1 MEQTIRGG
9 PTQKPPSH
17 ARAKAIR
24 WGTALLAAGLAM
36 TGVLAAPTVQAA
48 QISAGR
54 LQSPAAGA
62 NDPGLGQFYAQ
73 HVRWH
78 RCQLGPHDAGGKT
91 LDAAGARCADIRVPV
106 DYAHPGRR
114 TITIAISRLAA
125 DPSAQKIGAM
135 IINLGGP
142 ATPVLTSV
150 VLARQAMGA
159 TGARFDLIGM
169 DQRLSGRS
177 TPVNC
182 HWTAGWLPR
191 GAGRSKAS
199 FTEMVHLTRNLAQR
213 CARSQRAM
221 LPFAGTASAARDMD
235 VIRGALGESKLS
247 YLGYSYGTYL
257 GAVYTQLFP
266 GRAGRIVLDS
276 AINPAHPGVA
286 KGSNGPQRE
295 KALHEWA
302 KFAATHD
309 SQFHLGSTP
318 SQVVATV
325 YRIYRV
331 AARHP
336 LRVGPFRVDDTIV
349 PAVLL
354 DPLSDDSPASST
366 ELAAVVASLNRT
378 SHGLPANP
386 DATLL
391 HALARQ
397 LTSAG
402 SARRSAQTTIM
413 CDDAAVP
420 RSPRH
425 YWQAIQAHRASA
437 PLFSPVDQT
446 ITPCAFW
453 PFQPP
458 RPARIANHVP
468 ALVVNASGDINAI
481 LSMGRAMHHALA
493 GSRMIT
499 LQGVR
504 THGVYLFHGSACVD
518 STVNA
523 YLDTGTL
530 PSHDMS
536 CTS

>member
-1 MEQTIRGG
+1 MN
-9 PTQKPPSH
+9 
-17 ARAKAIR
+17 AIR
-24 WGTALLAAGLAM
+24 WSTAVLAAGLTMA
-36 TGVLAAPTVQAA
+36 GVLSAAPAGHAA
-48 QISAGR
+48 RISAHR
-54 LQSPAAGA
+54 QARPAGA
-62 NDPGLGQFYAQ
+62 ADPRLARFYSQ

-78 RCQLGPHDAGGKT
+78 RCQRGPHDAGGKI
-91 LDAAGARCADIRVPV
+91 LDAAGARCADIMVPL

-125 DPSAQKIGAM
+125 DPSAQKVGAM

-142 ATPVLTSV
+142 ATPVLTDV

-169 DQRLSGRS
+169 DQRFAGRS
-177 TPVNC
+177 THMNC
-182 HWTAGWLPR
+182 HWNRGWLPR
-191 GAGRSKAS
+191 GAGRSRAS
-199 FTEMVHLTRNLAQR
+199 FTEMVHLTRNLAHR
-213 CARSQRAM
+213 CARFQRAM
-221 LPFAGTASAARDMD
+221 LPFAGTANAARDMD

-257 GAVYTQLFP
+257 GAMYTQMFP

-295 KALHEWA
+295 AALHEWA
-302 KFAATHD
+302 KFAAMHD
-309 SQFHLGSTP
+309 SQYHLGSTP
-318 SQVVATV
+318 SQVIATV
-325 YRIYRV
+325 YRIYRA

-336 LRVGPFRVDDTIV
+336 LSVGPFRVDDTIV

-354 DPLSDDSPASST
+354 DPLSDDSPANAA
-366 ELAAVVASLNRT
+366 ELAATVASLNRAA
-378 SHGLPANP
+378 HGRPARP
-386 DATLL
+386 DAMLL

-402 SARRSAQTTIM
+402 SAQRSAQTAIM
-413 CDDAAVP
+413 CDDAPVP
-420 RSPRH
+420 RSPRA
-425 YWQAIQAHRASA
+425 YWRAIQAHRASA

-458 RPARIANHVP
+458 PPPRIANHVP
-468 ALVVNASGDINAI
+468 ALVVNASGDINSI

-504 THGVYLFHGSACVD
+504 THGVYLFRGSACVD
-518 STVNA
+518 GAVNA
-523 YLDTGTL
+523 YLNTGVL
-530 PSHDMS
+530 PAHDMS
-536 CTS
+536 CTA

>member
-1 MEQTIRGG
+1 M
-9 PTQKPPSH
+9 
-17 ARAKAIR
+17 
-24 WGTALLAAGLAM
+24 
-36 TGVLAAPTVQAA
+36 
-48 QISAGR
+48 
-54 LQSPAAGA
+54 
-62 NDPGLGQFYAQ
+62 
-73 HVRWH
+73 
-78 RCQLGPHDAGGKT
+78 
-91 LDAAGARCADIRVPV
+91 LDAAGARCADIRVPL
-106 DYAHPGRR
+106 DYAHPARR

-142 ATPVLTSV
+142 ATPVLADV

-169 DQRLSGRS
+169 DQRFSGRS
-177 TPVNC
+177 TPFNC

-199 FTEMVHLTRNLAQR
+199 FADMVRLTRNLARQ
-213 CARSQRAM
+213 CARSERAM
-221 LPFAGTASAARDMD
+221 LPFAGTANAARDMD
-235 VIRGALGESKLS
+235 VIRAALGESKLS

-276 AINPAHPGVA
+276 AINPARPGVA
-286 KGSNGPQRE
+286 KGSNGPVRE
-295 KALHEWA
+295 RALHQWA
-302 KFAATHD
+302 KFAAAHD

-318 SQVVATV
+318 SQVLATV
-325 YRIYRV
+325 YRIYRT
-331 AARHP
+331 AARRP
-336 LRVGPFRVDDTIV
+336 LRVGPFHVDDTIV

-354 DPLSDDSPASST
+354 DPLSDDSPASSA
-366 ELAAVVASLNRT
+366 ELATVVAALNRAA
-378 SHGLPANP
+378 HGHPAKP
-386 DATLL
+386 SATLL
-391 HALARQ
+391 QAIARQ
-397 LTSAG
+397 VTSAD
-402 SARRSAQTTIM
+402 SARRSAQTAIM
-413 CDDAAVP
+413 CDDAPVP
-420 RSPRH
+420 RSPRV
-425 YWQAIQAHRASA
+425 YWRAIQAHRSSA

-453 PFQPP
+453 PVSPP
-458 RPARIANHVP
+458 RPARVANPVP
-468 ALVVNASGDINAI
+468 ALVVNAAGDINAI

-499 LQGVR
+499 LAGVR

-518 STVNA
+518 SAVNA
-523 YLDTGTL
+523 YLDTGAL

>member
-1 MEQTIRGG
+1 MN
-9 PTQKPPSH
+9 
-17 ARAKAIR
+17 AIR
-24 WGTALLAAGLAM
+24 WSTAVLTAGLTITGALAA
-36 TGVLAAPTVQAA
+36 APAGHAA
-48 QISAGR
+48 QVSAGR
-54 LQSPAAGA
+54 QHSSAPGTT
-62 NDPGLGQFYAQ
+62 DPRLARFYAQ

-78 RCQLGPHDAGGKT
+78 RCQRGPHDSGGKT
-91 LDAAGARCADIRVPV
+91 LDAAGARCADIRVPLF
-106 DYAHPGRR
+106 YSHPGRR

-142 ATPVLTSV
+142 ATPVLTDV

-169 DQRLSGRS
+169 DQRFAGRS
-177 TPVNC
+177 TPINC

-191 GAGRSKAS
+191 GAGRSKES
-199 FTEMVHLTRNLAQR
+199 FTEMVHLTRNLAQQ
-213 CARSQRAM
+213 CTRSQRAM
-221 LPFAGTASAARDMD
+221 LPFAGTVSAARDMD
-235 VIRGALGESKLS
+235 VIRGALRESKLS

-257 GAVYTQLFP
+257 GAVYTQMFP

-276 AINPAHPGVA
+276 AINPARPGVA

-295 KALHEWA
+295 EALHEWA
-302 KFAATHD
+302 RFAAVHD
-309 SQFHLGSTP
+309 GQFHLGSTP

-325 YRIYRV
+325 YRIYRA

-336 LRVGPFRVDDTIV
+336 LRVGPFRVDDTVV

-354 DPLSDDSPASST
+354 DPLSDDSPASSA
-366 ELAAVVASLNRT
+366 ELAAIVASLNRAA
-378 SHGLPANP
+378 HGQPAKP
-386 DATLL
+386 GTGLL

-402 SARRSAQTTIM
+402 SAQRSAQTAIM
-413 CDDAAVP
+413 CDDAPVP
-420 RSPRH
+420 RSPRV
-425 YWQAIQAHRASA
+425 YWRAIQAHRASA

-453 PFQPP
+453 PFRPR
-458 RPARIANHVP
+458 RPAPIANHVP
-468 ALVVNASGDINAI
+468 ALVVQASGDINAI
-481 LSMGRAMHHALA
+481 LSMGRAMHRALA
-493 GSRMIT
+493 DSRMIT

-504 THGVYLFHGSACVD
+504 THGVYLFRGSACVD
-518 STVNA
+518 TAVNA
-523 YLDTGTL
+523 YLDAGVL

-536 CTS
+536 CTV

>member
-1 MEQTIRGG
+1 V
-9 PTQKPPSH
+9 KS
-17 ARAKAIR
+17 IR
-24 WGTALLAAGLAM
+24 WSAAVLAAGLTM
-36 TGVLAAPTVQAA
+36 TVVLAAAPAGQAA
-48 QISAGR
+48 RINAG
-54 LQSPAAGA
+54 QYPAKAAGA
-62 NDPGLGQFYAQ
+62 TDPRLARFYAQ

-78 RCQLGPHDAGGKT
+78 RCQRGPHDAGGKE
-91 LDAAGARCADIRVPV
+91 LDAAGARCADIRVPL

-114 TITIAISRLAA
+114 TITIGISRLAA
-125 DPSAQKIGAM
+125 DPSAKKIGAM

-142 ATPVLTSV
+142 ATPVLTDV
-150 VLARQAMGA
+150 LLARQAMGA

-169 DQRLSGRS
+169 DQRFAGRS
-177 TPVNC
+177 TPINC
-182 HWTAGWLPR
+182 RWNAGWLPR

-199 FTEMVHLTRNLAQR
+199 FIEMVHLTRNLAKR
-213 CARSQRAM
+213 CARSEPTM
-221 LPFAGTASAARDMD
+221 LPFAGTVNAARDMD
-235 VIRGALGESKLS
+235 VIRGVLGESKLS

-257 GAVYTQLFP
+257 GAVYTQMFP

-295 KALHEWA
+295 MALREWA
-302 KFAATHD
+302 KFAAAHD
-309 SQFHLGSTP
+309 DHFHLGSTP

-325 YRIYRV
+325 YHIYR
-331 AARHP
+331 AAGRHP
-336 LRVGPFRVDDTIV
+336 LRVGPFRVDDTVV

-354 DPLSDDSPASST
+354 DPLSDDSQASSAA
-366 ELAAVVASLNRT
+366 LAAIVASLNRAA
-378 SHGLPANP
+378 HGQPARP
-386 DATLL
+386 SAGLL

-402 SARRSAQTTIM
+402 SALRSAATAIM
-413 CDDAAVP
+413 CDDAPVP
-420 RSPRH
+420 RSPRV
-425 YWQAIQAHRASA
+425 YWRAIQAHRASA

-458 RPARIANHVP
+458 RQPRIANHVP
-468 ALVVNASGDINAI
+468 ALIVNASGDINAI

-493 GSRMIT
+493 ASRMIT

-518 STVNA
+518 GAVNA
-523 YLDTGTL
+523 YLDTGVL
-530 PSHDMS
+530 PSADMS

>member
-1 MEQTIRGG
+1 MN
-9 PTQKPPSH
+9 
-17 ARAKAIR
+17 AIR
-24 WGTALLAAGLAM
+24 WSAAVLAAGLTM
-36 TGVLAAPTVQAA
+36 TGALATAPAGQATDVSLGEHPA
-48 QISAGR
+48 KAVRATDPR
-54 LQSPAAGA
+54 LAR
-62 NDPGLGQFYAQ
+62 FYAQ

-78 RCQLGPHDAGGKT
+78 RCQRGPHDAGGKE
-91 LDAAGARCADIRVPV
+91 LDAAGARCADIRVPL
-106 DYAHPGRR
+106 DYAHPGGR
-114 TITIAISRLAA
+114 TITIGISRLAA
-125 DPSAQKIGAM
+125 DPSAKKIGAM

-142 ATPVLTSV
+142 ATPVLTDV
-150 VLARQAMGA
+150 LLARQAMGA

-169 DQRLSGRS
+169 DQRFAGRS
-177 TPVNC
+177 TPINC
-182 HWTAGWLPR
+182 HWNAGWLPR

-213 CARSQRAM
+213 CARFERAM
-221 LPFAGTASAARDMD
+221 LPFAGTVNAARDMD

-257 GAVYTQLFP
+257 GAVYTQMFP

-295 KALHEWA
+295 MALHEWA
-302 KFAATHD
+302 KFAAAHD
-309 SQFHLGSTP
+309 NHFHLGSTP

-325 YRIYRV
+325 HRIYR
-331 AARHP
+331 AAGRHP
-336 LRVGPFRVDDTIV
+336 LRVGPFRVDDTVV

-354 DPLSDDSPASST
+354 DPLSDDSQTSSA
-366 ELAAVVASLNRT
+366 ELAAIVASLNRAA
-378 SHGLPANP
+378 HGQPARP
-386 DATLL
+386 SSRLL

-397 LTSAG
+397 LTGAG
-402 SARRSAQTTIM
+402 SALRSAATAIM
-413 CDDAAVP
+413 CDDAPVP
-420 RSPRH
+420 RSPRV
-425 YWQAIQAHRASA
+425 YWRAIQAHRASA

-458 RPARIANHVP
+458 SPPRIGNHVP
-468 ALVVNASGDINAI
+468 ALIVNASGDINAI
-481 LSMGRAMHHALA
+481 LSMGRAMHHALT

-518 STVNA
+518 GAVNA
-523 YLDTGTL
+523 YLDSGVL
-530 PSHDMS
+530 PSADMS